1 MHRLTCLIAILSSVA
16 FSTPAAAAVY
26 RVGSGP
32 GCTHASI
39 QAAIGAAAASA
50 ASDEIRLSATL
61 AYSQQALLVD
71 GAQGALV
78 LAGGYATCADDA
90 PVAGART
97 LVDGDGN
104 LPVLRINATRT
115 VSLQSLDI
123 GGGGTTGRGGGIYAT
138 GSGGAVLA
146 LSDTLVR
153 GNQAYAGGGI
163 AVLNSDAQAD
173 PETMQLLLF
182 GNSAV
187 SGNSAVAG
195 GGVQCIGA
203 TVHLFDNAHV
213 SLNTASDYGGGVYA
227 LDCRVEIG
235 SRGIGGAV
243 LWANSAG
250 GDGGALY
257 LYGSR
262 SDADFYTID
271 AQVPARIVGN
281 SASRGGA
288 IAIAREARMRMFDAR
303 IESNTASAQ
312 AGAVFVSSETGAS
325 ADTRFTM
332 RGAPDGAVAAAVRCA
347 DPESCNRVDG
357 NQALDGSVR
366 RPGAAIVVAAG
377 AGHSAHAMFHGT
389 RFDGNIG
396 ESLTR
401 HAGDHGQIAF
411 NGALLVENDASG
423 ALLDAPG
430 AANSLALVATTIARN
445 AIGSG
450 HGVIAGAGYCDP
462 NDDVRGTYVH
472 LGIVWQPGHVL
483 IASPDAP
490 QPFCFQ
496 HLLGNDFGDLPPT
509 AERIVS
515 DPLFRNA
522 AVGDYRLSLGSI
534 AIDFA
539 PATAQTATRDGGPRV
554 FDFVTMQDRFGAQ
567 DLGAYELAPDLI
579 FADGF
584 EPTGA

>member
-1 MHRLTCLIAILSSVA
+1 MYRTHCFIAVLASVA
-16 FSTPAAAAVY
+16 FSTPVAAAVY

-39 QAAIGAAAASA
+39 QAAIGTAAVTADD
-50 ASDEIRLSATL
+50 DEIRLSATL

-71 GAQGALV
+71 EVQGALV
-78 LAGGYATCADDA
+78 LAGGYANCADDV
-90 PVAGART
+90 PVPGART

-104 LPVLRINATRT
+104 LPVLRINATRM
-115 VSLQSLDI
+115 VALQNLDI
-123 GGGGTTGRGGGIYAT
+123 SGGGTTARGGGIYAT
-138 GSGGAVLA
+138 GSDDAVLA
-146 LSDTLVR
+146 LFDTLVR

-173 PETMQLLLF
+173 PAAMQLLLF
-182 GNSAV
+182 GDSAV
-187 SGNSAVAG
+187 TSNAAVAG
-195 GGVQCIGA
+195 GGIQCIGA
-203 TVHLFDNAHV
+203 TVHLFDRAHV
-213 SLNTASDYGGGVYA
+213 SLNMATDHGGGVYA
-227 LDCRVEIG
+227 LDCFLEIG

-257 LYGSR
+257 LYGAR

-288 IAIAREARMRMFDAR
+288 IAIASEARMRVFDAR
-303 IESNTASAQ
+303 IENNTASTQ
-312 AGAVFVSSETGAS
+312 GGAVFVSSEAGAT

-332 RGAPDGAVAAAVRCA
+332 QGAPVGVPAAAVRCA

-357 NQALDGSVR
+357 NHALDGSVR

-377 AGHSAHAMFHGT
+377 AAHSAHAMFHGT

-411 NGALLVENDASG
+411 NGALLVDNDATG

-430 AANSLALVATTIARN
+430 ASNSLAMVATTIAHN
-445 AIGSG
+445 VIGSG
-450 HGVIAGAGYCDP
+450 HSVIAGAGYCDP
-462 NDDVRGTYVH
+462 EDDVRGTYVR

-490 QPFCFQ
+490 QPFCFR
-496 HLLGNDFGDLPPT
+496 HLLGNDFGDLPPA

-515 DPLFRNA
+515 DPLFLDV
-522 AVGDYRLSLGSI
+522 AVGDYRLSLSSI

-567 DLGAYELAPDLI
+567 DLGAYELTPDPV

-584 EPTGA
+584 EPAGA